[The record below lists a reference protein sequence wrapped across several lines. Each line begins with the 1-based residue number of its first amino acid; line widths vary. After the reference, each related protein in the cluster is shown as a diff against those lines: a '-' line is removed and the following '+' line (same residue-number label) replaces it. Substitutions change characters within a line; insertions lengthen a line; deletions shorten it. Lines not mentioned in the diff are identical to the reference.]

1 LKYNFYIK
9 VKNILLIEME
19 MNIKKASFFLIDT
32 DGVILKGEKIIEG
45 TEKAL
50 SLLKDSGAKIMI
62 ATNNSTRSRK
72 KLLNFFKKHGIDLNL
87 ENILTSGYCASRYIL
102 SKNYEKIYVIGEKG
116 LLEEIKNTGVKI
128 VDEDIEKC
136 DAVIIG
142 MDRKFNYK
150 KLVAA
155 HKFIKNGADFI
166 ATNADA
172 TLPIE
177 NGDLPGAGALVSCIE
192 TSTKIKPIILG
203 KPNAFFLETALSIA
217 NERKEN
223 CGIIGDRPETDILMA
238 RRSGCM
244 GILVLSGVST
254 SKRIEDYPEECR
266 PHLIYSTLLEFAE
279 DYSKKDFN

>member
-1 LKYNFYIK
+1 
-9 VKNILLIEME
+9 ME

-45 TEKAL
+45 TQKAL

-72 KLLNFFKKHGIDLNL
+72 QLLNFFKKHGIDLKI
-87 ENILTSGYCASRYIL
+87 ENILTSGYCAAQYIL
-102 SKNYEKIYVIGEKG
+102 SKNYKEIYVIGEKG
-116 LLEEIKNTGVKI
+116 LFEEIRNTGVKI
-128 VDEDIEKC
+128 IDENSEKC

-142 MDRKFNYK
+142 MDKKINYK
-150 KLVAA
+150 KLVTA
-155 HKFIKNGADFI
+155 HKLIKNGADFI

-172 TLPIE
+172 TLPLE
-177 NGDLPGAGALVSCIE
+177 NGDVPGAGALISFLE
-192 TSTKIKPIILG
+192 TSTKVKPIILG
-203 KPNAFFLETALSIA
+203 KPNLYFLEIALSLA
-217 NERKEN
+217 NESKEK

-238 RRSGCM
+238 RKAGCL

-266 PHLIYSTLLEFAE
+266 PHLIYSNLLEFAE
-279 DYSKKDFN
+279 YYSKKDFD